1 MYTTRRAVFLHEAS
15 ARRRGRHIWLGCR
28 KPLGAVDAPHK
39 KRRSLARETPQPREN
54 ESLPPNINRS
64 AAQEGPAQHGRFYTP
79 VPNGSAM
86 HPGFEHRPGHPP
98 RSNLFFFVCCFCK
111 KTRHLL
117 GGSWRS
123 DSERSGRFAGRRAG
137 SRERRVQ
144 LRESRRSSQDERPDH
159 EAHIVAAGRR
169 VRGVRRGVHLHHPL
183 QQGGVLH
190 LRVQV
195 PEPRYAG
202 PDAGHAVSHQS
213 GLPLRGGGGVPDIQV
228 RSEKGEAQASERGS
242 RPSYLLVAD
251 QNTHARILSL
261 SLILSLFPL
270 ARSSS
275 R

>member
-1 MYTTRRAVFLHEAS
+1 M
-15 ARRRGRHIWLGCR
+15 
-28 KPLGAVDAPHK
+28 AP
-39 KRRSLARETPQPREN
+39 PC
-54 ESLPPNINRS
+54 
-64 AAQEGPAQHGRFYTP
+64 TP
-79 VPNGSAM
+79 VSSTG
-86 HPGFEHRPGHPP
+86 RDTP
-98 RSNLFFFVCCFCK
+98 RGPTFFFCVLFLQ

-202 PDAGHAVSHQS
+202 PDAGHAVSHQG
-213 GLPLRGGGGVPDIQV
+213 GLPLRDGGGVPDIQV

-261 SLILSLFPL
+261 SLSHTLSLPSR